1 MRALCGRLADT
12 RTVMS
17 KEALE
22 EPETALKRVL
32 TESEVQVEV
41 HPRDTVACNAV
52 MLVTLSIGRTGVK
65 PRPLFFGN
73 PISRRYS
80 ILGHGGRYIAMP
92 RADQSNAHN
101 PNPPNMPVV
110 SGGRV
115 FLRPKRASMT
125 NKSNH

>member
-1 MRALCGRLADT
+1 
-12 RTVMS
+12 MS

-65 PRPLFFGN
+65 PRPLFFG
-73 PISRRYS
+73 
-80 ILGHGGRYIAMP
+80 M
-92 RADQSNAHN
+92 
-101 PNPPNMPVV
+101 
-110 SGGRV
+110 
-115 FLRPKRASMT
+115 
-125 NKSNH
+125 

>member
-12 RTVMS
+12 RTVMF
-17 KEALE
+17 KKALE
-22 EPETALKRVL
+22 EPETALKRAL

-80 ILGHGGRYIAMP
+80 ILGHVGATSPCPAQINLMRTIP
-92 RADQSNAHN
+92 I
-101 PNPPNMPVV
+101 PPTC
-110 SGGRV
+110 
-115 FLRPKRASMT
+115 LW
-125 NKSNH
+125 

>member
-1 MRALCGRLADT
+1 M
-12 RTVMS
+12 MS

-65 PRPLFFGN
+65 PRPLFFG
-73 PISRRYS
+73 
-80 ILGHGGRYIAMP
+80 M
-92 RADQSNAHN
+92 
-101 PNPPNMPVV
+101 
-110 SGGRV
+110 
-115 FLRPKRASMT
+115 
-125 NKSNH
+125 